1 MKNMAVKVVIDT
13 NALVSSLS
21 SKSAFHKLI
30 RLILEEDINMFVT
43 DEILFEY
50 EEVLHKKYSESVA
63 QSFLSA
69 LKEIP
74 TVQFVNIY
82 FKWNLLTQDEDDNKF
97 VDAFIAC
104 GANYLVTEDKH
115 FELLNNITFPLVNII
130 SLSTFGKLINN
141 SIPEDVG
148 L

>member
-1 MKNMAVKVVIDT
+1 MAVKVVIDT

-50 EEVLHKKYSESVA
+50 EEVLHKKYSETVA
-63 QSFLSA
+63 QNFLSA

-74 TVQFVNIY
+74 TVQYVNIY
-82 FKWNLLTQDEDDNKF
+82 FKWNLLTEDEDDNKF
-97 VDAFIAC
+97 VDCYLA
-104 GANYLVTEDKH
+104 ANAEYLITNDSGYNILKKSDFPKFNLIKLED
-115 FELLNNITFPLVNII
+115 FLTQY
-130 SLSTFGKLINN
+130 
-141 SIPEDVG
+141 
-148 L
+148 